1 MAEGARSLIIP
12 RAFPRVKSEE
22 EIHYL
27 VWDSVGRAL
36 YNAIGDYEQEQE
48 EEKHS
53 TQSQVVKVHHLPQN

>member
-36 YNAIGDYEQEQE
+36 YNAIEDYEQEQE

-53 TQSQVVKVHHLPQN
+53 TQSR